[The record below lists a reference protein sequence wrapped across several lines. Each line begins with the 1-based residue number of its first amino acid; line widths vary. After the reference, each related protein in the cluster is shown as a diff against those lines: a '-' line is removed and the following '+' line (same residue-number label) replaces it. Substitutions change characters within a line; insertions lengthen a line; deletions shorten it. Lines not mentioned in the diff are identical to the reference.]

1 MELDIYQVDAFA
13 EEVFS
18 GNPAAVIPLFEWLSD
33 GLMQRIAQECGQ
45 SETAFFVRRGEY
57 FELRWFTP
65 DYEIDLCGH
74 ATLASAHVLYEF
86 LDYTD
91 PVVVFETK
99 SGRLFVDRENGLYSM
114 DFPAWSVR
122 PIQVTERVAQAL
134 GARPD
139 ELFMGERD
147 MMAVFG
153 SEEQVRALKPD
164 FRLVSKL
171 DGLCMICTAP
181 GLDHDFVS
189 RTFVAITGLPEDPV
203 TGSAHCTLVP
213 FWAERLGKSA
223 LRARQVSARGGVLI
237 CENLGSRVKIAG
249 HAVTFMKGTITL

>member
-18 GNPAAVIPLFEWLSD
+18 GNPAAVVPLFEWLSD
-33 GLMQRIAQECGQ
+33 GLMQSIAQECGQ

-65 DYEIDLCGH
+65 EYEIDLCGH

-99 SGRLFVDRENGLYSM
+99 SGRLFVDREDGLYSM
-114 DFPAWSVR
+114 DFPAWGVR
-122 PIQVTERVAQAL
+122 PIQVTERVAKAL
-134 GARPD
+134 GARPA

-147 MMAVFG
+147 MMAVFE
-153 SEEQVRALKPD
+153 SEEQVRALEPD

-181 GLDHDFVS
+181 GLDFDFVS
-189 RTFVAITGLPEDPV
+189 RTFVPLTGVPEDPV

-213 FWAERLGKSA
+213 FWAERLGRSA
-223 LRARQVSARGGVLI
+223 LRACQVSARGGVLV
-237 CENLGSRVKIAG
+237 CENLGDRVKIAG
-249 HAVTFMKGTITL
+249 HAVTFMKGSILL